1 MVLGSQ
7 AFFLSFLIN
16 ISEKVS
22 PKGEVPRLT
31 AHGDLA
37 FCDNLDV
44 ASTDTCHHPVQTG
57 FQWSNM
63 TRVVSLHPKLP
74 GKIHFQPASPVS
86 KGQERFI
93 CTTTL
98 RLWKAHDKM
107 WKKRKKVKSLSR
119 VWLWDPMDC
128 SVPGFPVHNQ
138 LPELTQTHVHRV
150 GDAIQPSHPLSS
162 PSPSTFNLQSYSGCT
177 SLHFHQQCKRIPFS
191 PHTLQYLLFV
201 DFWMATILTSMRW
214 YIIVVLICFSL
225 IMSDVELVSHLY
237 VFFEEMSV

>member
-7 AFFLSFLIN
+7 AYFLSFLIN

-128 SVPGFPVHNQ
+128 SLPGSSVHGIFQATVLEWGAIAFSEPSTTSAEFQNFNWLHNNFPTPNQ
-138 LPELTQTHVHRV
+138 PCDTIYWL
-150 GDAIQPSHPLSS
+150 PLS
-162 PSPSTFNLQSYSGCT
+162 PLWRMLTHLKVFRNM
-177 SLHFHQQCKRIPFS
+177 HDIECKTMC
-191 PHTLQYLLFV
+191 HLKN
-201 DFWMATILTSMRW
+201 
-214 YIIVVLICFSL
+214 LIC
-225 IMSDVELVSHLY
+225 
-237 VFFEEMSV
+237 